1 MKVENQSL
9 STEGSGSIR
18 YHIEKEGFYVGQEGE
33 FLLRDSNKK
42 PMYSVRGKILKIME
56 GKSSLYAMIQT
67 ESGLRPG
74 RLA

>member
-1 MKVENQSL
+1 MKVENEPL
-9 STEGSGSIR
+9 SPTGAASIQ

-33 FLLRDSNKK
+33 FLLRDSNKN

-74 RLA
+74 RLI